1 MKARLESG
9 KIVKYNT
16 IPNILSNSNKSITN
30 ANVAS
35 DEVLEEFGFFNV
47 VVPDYDKEISTIN
60 NLHFNSTNN
69 YFTYDVLLKEIEEE
83 IEEETEQETE

>member
-35 DEVLEEFGFFNV
+35 DEVLEEFGFFKV
-47 VVPDYDKEISTIN
+47 VVPEYNSETQAIN

-69 YFTYDVLLKEIEEE
+69 YFTYDVLEKEIEAK
-83 IEEETEQETE
+83 TEQHTE